1 MHVLYASLVDVLKIL
16 INKFEKRD
24 MIRGKSGAILA
35 KLDINKLSNQQSNYE
50 INIGHQNV
58 VEMQNVTPLQR
69 KEGLV
74 GMRNFL
80 SKCAS

>member
-1 MHVLYASLVDVLKIL
+1 
-16 INKFEKRD
+16 
-24 MIRGKSGAILA
+24 MIRGKSGAILS
-35 KLDINKLSNQQSNYE
+35 KLDIKKLSNQQSNYE
-50 INIGHQNV
+50 INIGQQNV

-69 KEGLV
+69 KECLV